1 MGFDFKSKRPHGA
14 CRCPARAWPCRHM
27 SVIMSHGRLDG
38 RGRLCV
44 CLRAYIIVQS
54 RRVKKSNSCS
64 NLRHDCMRATIPGVR
79 APAWASRVVETVGR
93 APSAMAR
100 AARLIRFESRLDGLQ
115 ASPNIRLA
123 AQLGLQLLLDRGH
136 GVVVVVV
143 VVVVTK

>member
-1 MGFDFKSKRPHGA
+1 
-14 CRCPARAWPCRHM
+14 
-27 SVIMSHGRLDG
+27 
-38 RGRLCV
+38 
-44 CLRAYIIVQS
+44 
-54 RRVKKSNSCS
+54 
-64 NLRHDCMRATIPGVR
+64 MRATIPGVR
-79 APAWASRVVETVGR
+79 APAWACGGATDTEGR

-115 ASPNIRLA
+115 AGPNIRLA

>member
-1 MGFDFKSKRPHGA
+1 
-14 CRCPARAWPCRHM
+14 
-27 SVIMSHGRLDG
+27 
-38 RGRLCV
+38 
-44 CLRAYIIVQS
+44 
-54 RRVKKSNSCS
+54 
-64 NLRHDCMRATIPGVR
+64 MRATIPGVR
-79 APAWASRVVETVGR
+79 APACGRVESGLWWTEGR